1 MPSRVAAAPRQRRS
15 RALVKALCYR
25 LLMIVV
31 TVVVALVVVGD
42 VGDAAR
48 IGLIANV
55 AKTGIYYLYER
66 VWDRIEW
73 GLTGA

>member
-1 MPSRVAAAPRQRRS
+1 MSSRVAAAPRQRRS

-31 TVVVALVVVGD
+31 TVAVALAVVGD

-48 IGLIANV
+48 IGLAANV
-55 AKTGIYYLYER
+55 AKTVIYYAYER
-66 VWDRIEW
+66 IWDRIAW
-73 GLTGA
+73 GLSGA